1 MRWSVAKNNGETD
14 SVATGESAVAAGSHA
29 TRASGQVLLEVSDV
43 HKRFGGV
50 AALRGVSFEVLH
62 GEVLGL
68 IGPNGSGKSTCVNVI
83 SGLVPPTS
91 GSIRFLGEP
100 VAGSGIE
107 RMVGRGLARTF
118 QTTSVFSE
126 FTAIENVL
134 AASHIRFGL
143 GAVRSVLGRAAAA
156 REQASLRERG
166 LGILELVGLGSVAEV
181 PAASLSSAQQRLL
194 MIANALAT
202 EPRLILLD
210 EPAAGMVSSERA
222 ALASLILRIRDR
234 GVGVL
239 VIEHHMALIMEVCDR
254 IVVLN
259 FGEKI
264 AEGERSQIGRDPRV
278 IEAYLG
284 QAH

>member
-1 MRWSVAKNNGETD
+1 MS
-14 SVATGESAVAAGSHA
+14 GSQTPVPRQA
-29 TRASGQVLLEVSDV
+29 LLELVDV

-50 AALRGVSFEVLH
+50 AALRGVSFNVLA

-83 SGLVPPTS
+83 SGLLAPTS
-91 GSIRFLGEP
+91 GVIRFLGETT
-100 VAGSGIE
+100 AGIGVN
-107 RMVGRGLARTF
+107 RMVERGLARTF
-118 QTTSVFSE
+118 QTTSVFAE
-126 FTAIENVL
+126 FTAMENVQ
-134 AASHIRFGL
+134 AASHTRFGV
-143 GAVRSVLGRAAAA
+143 GALAAVLGGGATG
-156 REQASLRERG
+156 REEAEMRERG
-166 LGILELVGLGSVAEV
+166 TQLLSLVGLDGAADVV
-181 PAASLSSAQQRLL
+181 AASLSSAQQRLL

-202 EPRLILLD
+202 EPRLLLLD
-210 EPAAGMVSSERA
+210 EPAAGMVASERK
-222 ALASLILRIRDR
+222 ALAALILRIRDR
-234 GVGVL
+234 GIGVL

-264 AEGERSQIGRDPRV
+264 AQGASAEVGRDPRV

>member
-1 MRWSVAKNNGETD
+1 MNEEHAG
-14 SVATGESAVAAGSHA
+14 AV
-29 TRASGQVLLEVSDV
+29 TRGQPAPSPGDVLLELVDV

-50 AALRGVSFEVLH
+50 AALRGVSFRVLA

-83 SGLVPPTS
+83 SGLLAPTS
-91 GSIRFLGEP
+91 GSISFRA
-100 VAGSGIE
+100 VASVGTTVD
-107 RMVGRGLARTF
+107 RMVSRGLARTF
-118 QTTSVFSE
+118 QTTSVFTE
-126 FTAIENVL
+126 FTSLENVL
-134 AASHIRFGL
+134 AASHSRFRL
-143 GAVRSVLGRAAAA
+143 GPVRSILGRTAAGI
-156 REQASLRERG
+156 EQESLRERG
-166 LGILELVGLGSVAEV
+166 LDILRLVGLEKAADS
-181 PAASLSSAQQRLL
+181 PAGSLSSAQQRLL

-202 EPRLILLD
+202 EPTLVLLD
-210 EPAAGMVSSERA
+210 EPAAGMVSSERKTLA
-222 ALASLILRIRDR
+222 ALIRTLRDR
-234 GVGVL
+234 GIGVL

-264 AEGERSQIGRDPRV
+264 AEGTRAEIGRDPRV

>member
-1 MRWSVAKNNGETD
+1 V
-14 SVATGESAVAAGSHA
+14 
-29 TRASGQVLLEVSDV
+29 ASGQSVAVADDRGATAPREALLELVDV

-50 AALRGVSFEVLH
+50 AALRGVSFSVFT

-83 SGLVPPTS
+83 SGLLAPTS
-91 GSIRFLGEP
+91 GSIRFLGGAT
-100 VAGSGIE
+100 AGLGVD
-107 RMVGRGLARTF
+107 RMVERGLARTF
-118 QTTSVFSE
+118 QTTSVFTE

-134 AASHIRFGL
+134 AASHSRFRI
-143 GAVRSVLGRAAAA
+143 GAARSMLGRGAAA
-156 REQASLRERG
+156 REEAGLRERG
-166 LGILELVGLGSVAEV
+166 AQILGLVGLDGSADVA
-181 PAASLSSAQQRLL
+181 AASLSSAQQRLL

-202 EPRLILLD
+202 EPRLLLLD
-210 EPAAGMVSSERA
+210 EPAAGMVASERK

-239 VIEHHMALIMEVCDR
+239 VIEHHMGLIMEVCDR

-264 AEGERSQIGRDPRV
+264 AQGARAEIGRDPRV